1 MAQQIKKKFIAPD
14 AIDGSKLKLMEGE
27 AVRLQTPAGE
37 VELLKK
43 DAQGKLVS
51 EGEEISFKD
60 DMEAHVESVRS
71 SLQSNI
77 DAEESARIADVDA
90 EESRA
95 MGVESSL
102 QSQITQEISDRQA
115 DVDAEQSRAEGVE
128 SSLQSQITQEV
139 SDRQSEVTRVEGLL
153 STEESARIAGDL
165 NLQNQINNVLS
176 NIDPAA
182 LDSLTEII
190 AAFQEAD
197 GSLQGAISTLAGN
210 SSGNI
215 EAEQS
220 RAEAAEASLQAQITQ
235 EISDRQ
241 ADVDAEEMRAM
252 EVEGSLQSQ
261 LSQEISDR
269 IADVNAE
276 ESARIAEDLTLLKLN
291 GSRAM
296 TGALNMGGGTPTL
309 TTVPKSAGS
318 YLVGTSSNIIGESA
332 ASSFGTQVGGDYDG
346 LDYIEREGVAQV
358 GFNQVEI
365 GFSNVSLRIPY
376 GMPTSFP
383 VVAKETIGEVVDGFG
398 TFRFYLA
405 ASSLAFFES
414 PESLLVENRTD
425 SKVTYTPSFGFL
437 NNGFDSTTE
446 SFSIFRVTSG
456 VFGQGTSSMMSVAQ
470 FVGGVGGGSWTF
482 VDSNYI
488 KGTPTVN
495 SSGVVTYYE
504 ADNNVGWNNIQRVYQ
519 YSEKILSS
527 SSFKITNLASGTFSS
542 DAANYGQVM
551 SVSLTASNIQT
562 ELNTT
567 QTGAGLSA
575 TGNYVP
581 NMMSNFI
588 SGATS
593 LSNAD
598 KFLDDAIKSEESRA
612 MGVEGSLQS
621 QITQEISDRQADVDA
636 EESRAMGVESSL
648 QSQITQE
655 ISDRQADVDAEESRA
670 MGVESSLQSQIT
682 QEISD
687 RQADVNAE
695 QSRAEA
701 AEASLQSQIDNV
713 LSNLDPAALD
723 SLTEIVAAFQ
733 SADSSLQGAIST
745 LAGNSSG
752 NIEAE
757 ESRAM
762 AVEAS
767 LQSQITQEISDR
779 IADVDAEQSR
789 AEGVEAS
796 LQSQITQ
803 EISNRIA
810 DVDAEESRAM
820 GVESSLQSQISQEI
834 SDRQADVDAE
844 ESRALAAEGSLQSQ
858 ISQEISDR
866 MAAVSA
872 EESARIAEDLTFFK
886 KDGSRE
892 MTGSIIP
899 SIDVS
904 FDLGSSSKR
913 FRDLYLSGSTIDLG
927 GVTLSNESNEFV
939 VRDSSNNE
947 LAIVSDNVREGMVN
961 KFFTESRVQETEMS
975 MLDVTKS
982 GEVVSTDSLVDAVS
996 KLQNQMT
1003 QEISDRQDD
1012 VDTEESR
1019 ALAAEGLLDGRLDVL
1034 EALAFE
1040 KESFTLG
1047 VNPTGVTLAHSP
1059 KAKSTVM
1066 FVGRLAL
1073 HEGLDYSISGNQVTF
1088 IGDFAYNS
1096 EDEIAAAE
1104 GDVVKVTYYY

>member
-1 MAQQIKKKFIAPD
+1 MAQQIKKKFIADD
-14 AIDGSKLKLMEGE
+14 AIDGSKLKLLEGE

-60 DMEAHVESVRS
+60 DMEAHVESVRVA
-71 SLQSNI
+71 LQANI
-77 DAEESARIADVDA
+77 DSEESARIADVDS

-128 SSLQSQITQEV
+128 ASLQSQLTQEI

-165 NLQNQINNVLS
+165 NLQNQIDNVLS
-176 NIDPAA
+176 NIDPTA
-182 LDSLTEII
+182 LDSLTEIV

-215 EAEQS
+215 SAEQS
-220 RAEAAEASLQAQITQ
+220 RAEAAEASLQAQI
-235 EISDRQ
+235 
-241 ADVDAEEMRAM
+241 
-252 EVEGSLQSQ
+252 
-261 LSQEISDR
+261 
-269 IADVNAE
+269 N
-276 ESARIAEDLTLLKLN
+276 
-291 GSRAM
+291 
-296 TGALNMGGGTPTL
+296 
-309 TTVPKSAGS
+309 
-318 YLVGTSSNIIGESA
+318 
-332 ASSFGTQVGGDYDG
+332 
-346 LDYIEREGVAQV
+346 
-358 GFNQVEI
+358 
-365 GFSNVSLRIPY
+365 
-376 GMPTSFP
+376 
-383 VVAKETIGEVVDGFG
+383 
-398 TFRFYLA
+398 
-405 ASSLAFFES
+405 
-414 PESLLVENRTD
+414 
-425 SKVTYTPSFGFL
+425 
-437 NNGFDSTTE
+437 
-446 SFSIFRVTSG
+446 
-456 VFGQGTSSMMSVAQ
+456 
-470 FVGGVGGGSWTF
+470 
-482 VDSNYI
+482 
-488 KGTPTVN
+488 
-495 SSGVVTYYE
+495 
-504 ADNNVGWNNIQRVYQ
+504 
-519 YSEKILSS
+519 
-527 SSFKITNLASGTFSS
+527 
-542 DAANYGQVM
+542 
-551 SVSLTASNIQT
+551 
-562 ELNTT
+562 
-567 QTGAGLSA
+567 
-575 TGNYVP
+575 
-581 NMMSNFI
+581 
-588 SGATS
+588 
-593 LSNAD
+593 
-598 KFLDDAIKSEESRA
+598 
-612 MGVEGSLQS
+612 
-621 QITQEISDRQADVDA
+621 QEISDRQADVDA

-655 ISDRQADVDAEESRA
+655 ISDRMADVDAEESRA
-670 MGVESSLQSQIT
+670 MGVESGLDSRLSTAESDIGFLELRMDGAESDISVLQSQIFNTGSDVSGVDARLTTAENDIDSLESDLALETSNRISDVNSEESRAVAAELFLQNQINAEITSRQNAVSSEQSRAEGVESSLQSQIT

-687 RQADVNAE
+687 RVSAVSSEESRAMSVEASLQSQITQEISDRIADVDVEESRAMAVEASLQSQISQEISDRQADVDAEQSRAEGVEASLQAQITQEISDRQADIDAE

-733 SADSSLQGAIST
+733 TADSSLQGAIST
-745 LAGNSSG
+745 LASNSSG

-762 AVEAS
+762 AAEA
-767 LQSQITQEISDR
+767 
-779 IADVDAEQSR
+779 
-789 AEGVEAS
+789 
-796 LQSQITQ
+796 
-803 EISNRIA
+803 
-810 DVDAEESRAM
+810 
-820 GVESSLQSQISQEI
+820 SLQSQISQEI
-834 SDRQADVDAE
+834 SDRQAAISAEASSRSAEDLTFVKLDGSRNMTGGLTIANPSHVGTIQIGEEDDTLKLNYVDSANLYGGGTFTTALYSGAVDITHSSGRNSFLSDTGLNVTGNGNVSAVSSGAVSVNNGANGRVTLGQGAVSIFDGATGTNPKMPTQNYHATPKKYVDDEINAE
-844 ESRALAAEGSLQSQ
+844 ESRALAVEGSLQSQ

-866 MAAVSA
+866 AAAVSA

-899 SIDVS
+899 SVTLS
-904 FDLGSSSKR
+904 FDIGSPTKR
-913 FRDLYLSGSTIDLG
+913 FKDIYLSGSTIDLG
-927 GVTLSNESNEFV
+927 GVTLSNESNEFI
-939 VRDSSNNE
+939 VRDASNNE
-947 LAIVSDNVREGMVN
+947 LAIVSDNVREGSVN
-961 KFFTESRVQETEMS
+961 KFFLESRVQETEMS

-1019 ALAAEGLLDGRLDVL
+1019 ALAAEGILDGRLDVL

-1088 IGDFAYNS
+1088 IGDFAYDS